1 MKKIIT
7 ALCTICILSVLSW
20 AEGADAAYPVLE
32 PVFQK
37 LPLQENTCTILTDT
51 QLKSLLD
58 AAAEQQLNLF
68 ELLDCFYRYLSARSL
83 RIEISGDS
91 LRLLQE
97 DFDFGGHPIT
107 LLLPI
112 DKIIKMQTGAAFTS
126 DEKALDI
133 YLDSA
138 YSAYIDI
145 ATAMYEP
152 RCGFEKIEPLVFSQ
166 AYGMRIKKWG
176 IKKYLDRIHLYEPR
190 KAAVYA
196 KKFYKPKRWGL
207 GAVQRLNAAPPAEQQ
222 E

>member
-1 MKKIIT
+1 MKKIT
-7 ALCTICILSVLSW
+7 TIICAAIILSLSSW
-20 AEGADAAYPVLE
+20 AEGADAAYPILE
-32 PVFQK
+32 QVFQQ
-37 LPLQENTCTILTDT
+37 LPLQENTCTLLTNE
-51 QLKSLLD
+51 QLTILLD

-68 ELLDCFYRYLSARSL
+68 ELLDCFYRYLSVRSL
-83 RIEISGDS
+83 RVEISGDS
-91 LRLLQE
+91 LRNLQSV
-97 DFDFGGHPIT
+97 FDYGGHPII
-107 LLLPI
+107 LLLPV
-112 DKIIKMQTGAAFTS
+112 DKIIKMQTGASFTNN
-126 DEKALDI
+126 EKALDI

-145 ATAMYEP
+145 ATALYEP

-207 GAVQRLNAAPPAEQQ
+207 GAVQRLSAQ
-222 E
+222 